1 MRTALALA
9 LGSLVVTGCGR
20 GSGGAAMTGP
30 TSVRSAEGNGGTV
43 AAGLRDGILF
53 DHNASF
59 NGGRTFRWVP
69 PIPIF
74 VVTPDAVVT
83 DVALEQFLAWET
95 VLGGV
100 GGSPFYTP
108 LGIDAR
114 RLPHRGIFFT
124 VGDLPDP
131 TLATGDPSVEFAE
144 RRQPA
149 SALARRLPMLAGP
162 AGPRALRV
170 PEVTAAGEIQRC
182 LITLDPVLDAASE
195 ATVKAVIRHE
205 VGHCLGFIGH
215 VSSGLMKPTC
225 CALNFTADVVGT
237 MKRLYGL
244 PPGTEV
250 TP

>member
-1 MRTALALA
+1 MRTAVALA
-9 LGSLVVTGCGR
+9 LVSLGVAGCG
-20 GSGGAAMTGP
+20 GGPGGAAPTGP
-30 TSVRSAEGNGGTV
+30 TAVRTAETGGRTAP
-43 AAGLRDGILF
+43 AALHDRVLF

-59 NGGRTFRWVP
+59 NGGRTFRWVT

-74 VVTPDAVVT
+74 VVTPDPVVT
-83 DVALEQFLAWET
+83 DLALDQFLAWESA
-95 VLGGV
+95 LGGV

-114 RLPHRGIFFT
+114 HVPRRGIFFT
-124 VGDLPDP
+124 VGDLPDR

-144 RRQPA
+144 ARRGA
-149 SALARRLPMLAGP
+149 SGLARRLPMLAAP
-162 AGPRALRV
+162 AGPGALRV
-170 PEVTAAGEIQRC
+170 PEITAGGEIQRC

-225 CALNFTADVVGT
+225 CALNFTPDVVGM
-237 MKRLYGL
+237 MKRLYGQ